1 MKIDIPTVALLLS
14 LVAFLGSIYSSAT
27 NLKQS
32 ARIAR
37 LETSVRSLCGSD
49 SPNHTANACAQMGL
63 PLKIPLSPFA
73 GLVDNKE

>member
-14 LVAFLGSIYSSAT
+14 LVAFLGFIYVSAT
-27 NLKQS
+27 NLKQA

-37 LETSVRSLCGSD
+37 LETSVRSLCGPN
-49 SPNHTANACAQMGL
+49 SPNHTANACAEMGL
-63 PLKIPLSPFA
+63 PLKIPLSPFS